1 MLYTSI
7 MDMVI
12 NIRHLTKHF
21 GSFKALDD
29 LNLTVNK
36 GEVLGFLG
44 PNGAGKSTAIR
55 VMLGLLRVDRG
66 TVSLLG
72 GDPWKESA
80 QLHKR
85 LAYVP
90 GDVSL
95 WPDLSG
101 GEAIDLLGRLHGG
114 LDEARRTELLE
125 KFELDPKK
133 KGRTYSKGNR
143 QKVALIAALCSDVE
157 LLILDEPTSG
167 LDPLMEAVF
176 QAEILKEKEKGK
188 SILLSSHI
196 MSEVEALAD
205 RISII
210 RDGTV
215 LQTGTLEEMRR
226 RTRTNIKA
234 TLVRLPETILTQ
246 EGVHDATLKENRLIC
261 SVDTDKLNQ
270 FMSVLA
276 GFGIEALVSEPPSLE
291 ELFLSHYSSTAT
303 EA

>member
-1 MLYTSI
+1 

-12 NIRHLTKHF
+12 DIRDLTKHF
-21 GSFKALDD
+21 GSFKALNT
-29 LNLTVNK
+29 LNLTVTR

-55 VMLGLLRVDRG
+55 VILGLLRADHG
-66 TVSLLG
+66 TVALLG
-72 GDPWKESA
+72 GDPWKDSA
-80 QLHKR
+80 RLHKR

-101 GEAIDLLGRLHGG
+101 GEAIDLLGKLHGG
-114 LDEARRTELLE
+114 LDETRRKELLE

-143 QKVALIAALCSDVE
+143 QKVAIIAALCSDVE

-176 QAEILKEKEKGK
+176 QSEILKEKAKGR

-226 RTRTNIKA
+226 RTRTTIKA
-234 TLVRLPETILTQ
+234 TLKSPKKDILSLR
-246 EGVHDATLKENRLIC
+246 GVHDASLKDNRLIC
-261 SVDTDKLNQ
+261 SVDTSELNG
-270 FMSVLA
+270 FMTHLA
-276 GFGIEALVSEPPSLE
+276 SYGIEALVSEPPSLE
-291 ELFLSHYSSTAT
+291 ELFLSHYTSSVVV
-303 EA
+303 E

>member
-1 MLYTSI
+1 

-12 NIRHLTKHF
+12 DIQHLTKHF

-29 LNLTVNK
+29 LTLTVNK

-55 VMLGLLRVDRG
+55 VMLGLLRIDHG

-80 QLHKR
+80 KLHKR

-114 LDEARRTELLE
+114 LDESRRKELLE
-125 KFELDPKK
+125 KFELDPTK

-210 RDGTV
+210 RDGKI

-234 TLVRLPETILTQ
+234 TLAQPQKEIL
-246 EGVHDATLKENRLIC
+246 ELDGVHDATLHDNRLVC
-261 SVDTDKLNQ
+261 SVDTDKLRQ
-270 FMSVLA
+270 FMSILA
-276 GFGIEALVSEPPSLE
+276 GYGIEALVSEPPSLE
-291 ELFLSHYSSTAT
+291 ELFLSHYASQPAV